1 MFNVDRPASDRPR
14 HTPVAL
20 LYVGLPAYLGVV
32 AFSMRDL
39 LDSQDSLA
47 AAVGIAAMVVFTG
60 AFFWLTLDSISRR
73 HPQSRIIAIGVMSV
87 MAVVLALLGI
97 TTAVFGAAVAAMAG
111 ESLPPRYSMPL
122 IFGASALV
130 TATAIANDFDGPEI
144 VSQAIIVFVVG
155 LFTFGVRRL
164 AEANEQL
171 LAAREEVARLA
182 VLDERRTFR
191 P

>member
-1 MFNVDRPASDRPR
+1 M
-14 HTPVAL
+14 
-20 LYVGLPAYLGVV
+20 
-32 AFSMRDL
+32 
-39 LDSQDSLA
+39 
-47 AAVGIAAMVVFTG
+47 
-60 AFFWLTLDSISRR
+60 
-73 HPQSRIIAIGVMSV
+73 
-87 MAVVLALLGI
+87 
-97 TTAVFGAAVAAMAG
+97 FGAAVAAMAG

-182 VLDERRTFR
+182 VLDERVRFARDLHDLLGHSLTVIR
-191 P
+191 AKSELAAASRRSTSTKPCRR